1 MVIEDDDIKQ
11 IRTRFEKL
19 AWTLDER
26 MRRLF
31 AAAEAAVLG
40 HGGVTKVAQA
50 TGVSRRAIYAGLK
63 DLAVERMPAE
73 NQDKRIRKAGAGR
86 KSVIE
91 TNSGIMAA
99 LEKLVEPT
107 TRGDPE
113 SPLRWTC
120 KSLRTLA
127 DELSANGH
135 SVSYPKVGDLL
146 RELGYSLQAN
156 RKVLEGTDHPDRN
169 AQFEFINGQTKQR
182 LAVNN
187 PVISVDTKKKELI
200 GAYKNSGTTWHPEG
214 KPESVKVHDF
224 IDKELG
230 RANPYSVYDVA
241 SNTDWVNVGT
251 DHDTASFAVETIRRW
266 WNTMGK
272 QRYPAATELMITA
285 DGGGSN
291 GSRVRLWKLELQH
304 LADEI
309 KMPIHVSHLPPGT
322 SKWNKIEHRLFSYIS
337 MNWRGQPLI
346 SHEVIVN
353 LIAGTTT
360 RKGLKVHAE
369 LDDSSYP
376 SSIKVSDAEFES
388 IRITRNE
395 FHGEWN
401 YRIDPNSI
409 KFNAL
414 LS

>member
-1 MVIEDDDIKQ
+1 MIIEDGMIES
-11 IRTRFEKL
+11 IRIRFNKL

-31 AAAEAAVLG
+31 AAAEASALG
-40 HGGVTKVAQA
+40 RGGITKVAQA
-50 TGVSRRAIYAGLK
+50 TGVSRRAIHVGLQELS
-63 DLAVERMPAE
+63 DLKEPVENPPKR
-73 NQDKRIRKAGAGR
+73 RIRKEGAGR
-86 KSVIE
+86 KSVIQ
-91 TNSGIMAA
+91 TDVGLMSA
-99 LEKLVEPT
+99 LEKLVEPM

-127 DELSANGH
+127 GELAANGH
-135 SVSYPKVGDLL
+135 PVSYPVVGDLL

-169 AQFEFINGQTKQR
+169 AQFEFISEQTTQQ
-182 LAVNN
+182 LMAGN
-187 PVISVDTKKKELI
+187 PVISVDTKKKEFV
-200 GAYKNSGTTWHPEG
+200 GAYKNNGTTWCPAG
-214 KPESVKVHDF
+214 KPEQVKVHDF
-224 IDKELG
+224 VDKELG
-230 RANPYSVYDVA
+230 RANPYGVYDMG
-241 SNTDWVNVGT
+241 SNTGWVSVGT

-266 WNTMGK
+266 WGTMGR
-272 QRYPAATELMITA
+272 QCYPAASELMITA

-291 GSRVRLWKLELQH
+291 GSRVRLWKMELQR

-309 KMPIHVSHLPPGT
+309 RIPIHVSHLPPGT

-337 MNWRGQPLI
+337 MNWRGQPLV
-346 SHEVIVN
+346 SHEVIIN

-369 LDDSSYP
+369 LDDSLYP
-376 SSIKVSDAEFES
+376 AGIKVSDDEFKQ
-388 IRITRNE
+388 IHLTRNT

-401 YRIDPNSI
+401 YRIDPRSI
-409 KFNAL
+409 VG
-414 LS
+414 

>member
-1 MVIEDDDIKQ
+1 MIIEDDIEP
-11 IRTRFEKL
+11 IRIRFNKL

-31 AAAEAAVLG
+31 AAAEASALG
-40 HGGVTKVAQA
+40 RGGITKVAQA
-50 TGVSRRAIYAGLK
+50 TGVSRRAIHVGLQELS
-63 DLAVERMPAE
+63 DLKEPVENPP
-73 NQDKRIRKAGAGR
+73 KRIRKEGAGR
-86 KSVIE
+86 KSVIQ
-91 TNSGIMAA
+91 TDVGLMSA
-99 LEKLVEPT
+99 LEKLVEPM

-127 DELSANGH
+127 GELAANGH
-135 SVSYPKVGDLL
+135 PVSYPVVGDLL

-169 AQFEFINGQTKQR
+169 AQFEFISEQTTQQ
-182 LAVNN
+182 LMAGN
-187 PVISVDTKKKELI
+187 PVISVDTQKKELV
-200 GAYKNSGTTWHPEG
+200 GAYKNNGTTWCPEG
-214 KPESVKVHDF
+214 KPEQVKVHDF
-224 IDKELG
+224 VDKELG
-230 RANPYSVYDVA
+230 RANPYGVYDVG
-241 SNTDWVNVGT
+241 SNTGWVSVGT

-266 WNTMGK
+266 WGTMGR
-272 QRYPAATELMITA
+272 QCYPAASELMITA

-291 GSRVRLWKLELQH
+291 GSRVRLWKMELQR

-309 KMPIHVSHLPPGT
+309 RIPIHVSHLPPGT

-337 MNWRGQPLI
+337 MNWRGQPLV
-346 SHEVIVN
+346 SHEVIIN

-369 LDDSSYP
+369 LDDSLYP
-376 SSIKVSDAEFES
+376 AGIKVSDDEFKQ
-388 IRITRNE
+388 IHLTRNT

-401 YRIDPNSI
+401 YRIDPGP
-409 KFNAL
+409 L
-414 LS
+414 VG

>member
-1 MVIEDDDIKQ
+1 MMITAELEL
-11 IRTRFEKL
+11 IRTKFDKISGF
-19 AWTLDER
+19 LDER

-31 AAAEAAVLG
+31 AAAEASVLG
-40 HGGVTKVAQA
+40 RGGITKVARA
-50 TGVSRRAIYAGLK
+50 TGISRRAIHVGLAELNTERK
-63 DLAVERMPAE
+63 SVESPS
-73 NQDKRIRKAGAGR
+73 KRIRKTGAGR
-86 KSVIE
+86 KSIIE
-91 TNSGIMAA
+91 TDPGLLEA

-120 KSLRTLA
+120 KSLRKLAGELA
-127 DELSANGH
+127 DTGH

-156 RKVLEGTDHPDRN
+156 RKMLEGSQHPDRN
-169 AQFEFINGQTKQR
+169 AQFEFISAQSRQCLANG
-182 LAVNN
+182 N

-200 GAYKNSGTTWHPEG
+200 GPYKNNGQVWAPKGQPE
-214 KPESVKVHDF
+214 PVKVHDF
-224 IDKELG
+224 LDKELG
-230 RANPYSVYDVA
+230 RANPYGIYDVG
-241 SNTDWVNVGT
+241 SNTGWVSVGT

-272 QRYPAATELMITA
+272 QRYPEAAQLMITA

-291 GSRVRLWKLELQH
+291 GSRVRLWKLELQR
-304 LADEI
+304 LANEI
-309 KMPIHVSHLPPGT
+309 MMPIHVSHLPPGT

-346 SHEVIVN
+346 SHEVIIR

-360 RKGLKVHAE
+360 KKGLKVHAE

-376 SSIKVSDAEFES
+376 TGIKVSKEEFEK
-388 IRITRNE
+388 IRLSRNN

-401 YRIDPNSI
+401 YRIDPN
-409 KFNAL
+409 L
-414 LS
+414 T

>member
-1 MVIEDDDIKQ
+1 MMIEGDDIQQ

-19 AWTLDER
+19 AWALDER

-31 AAAEAAVLG
+31 AAAEATVLG
-40 HGGVTKVAQA
+40 HGGVTMVAQA
-50 TGVSRRAIYAGLK
+50 TGVSRRAIYAGLEE
-63 DLAVERMPAE
+63 LAAEEMPVE
-73 NQDKRIRKAGAGR
+73 NQGKRIRKAGAGR

-91 TNSGIMAA
+91 TDSGVMAA

-169 AQFEFINGQTKQR
+169 AQFEFINDQTKQR
-182 LAVNN
+182 LAAGN
-187 PVISVDTKKKELI
+187 PVISVDTKKKELV
-200 GAYKNSGTTWHPEG
+200 GAYKNNGTTWRPEG

-230 RANPYSVYDVA
+230 RANPYGVYDVA
-241 SNTDWVNVGT
+241 SNTGWVSVGT
-251 DHDTASFAVETIRRW
+251 DHDTASFAVETIRCW
-266 WNTMGK
+266 WNTMGR

-291 GSRVRLWKLELQH
+291 GSRVRLWKFELQR

-309 KMPIHVSHLPPGT
+309 KIPIHVSHLPPGT

-337 MNWRGQPLI
+337 MNWCGQPLI

-376 SSIKVSDAEFES
+376 SGIKVSDAEFES
-388 IRITRNE
+388 IRLTRNE

-401 YRIDPNSI
+401 YRIDPNS
-409 KFNAL
+409 N
-414 LS
+414 

>member
-1 MVIEDDDIKQ
+1 MIIEDDIIES
-11 IRTRFEKL
+11 IRIRFNKL

-31 AAAEAAVLG
+31 AAAEASALG
-40 HGGVTKVAQA
+40 RGGITKVAQA
-50 TGVSRRAIYAGLK
+50 TGVSRRAIHVGLQELS
-63 DLAVERMPAE
+63 DLKEPVENPPKR
-73 NQDKRIRKAGAGR
+73 RIRKEGAGR
-86 KSVIE
+86 KSVIQ
-91 TNSGIMAA
+91 TDVGLMSA
-99 LEKLVEPT
+99 LEKLVEPM

-127 DELSANGH
+127 GELAANGH
-135 SVSYPKVGDLL
+135 PVSYPVVGDLL

-169 AQFEFINGQTKQR
+169 AQFEFISEQTTQQ
-182 LAVNN
+182 LMAGN
-187 PVISVDTKKKELI
+187 PVISVDTKKKELV
-200 GAYKNSGTTWHPEG
+200 GAYKNNGTTWCPEG
-214 KPESVKVHDF
+214 KPEQVKVHDF
-224 IDKELG
+224 VDKELG
-230 RANPYSVYDVA
+230 RANPYGVYDMG
-241 SNTDWVNVGT
+241 SNTGWVSVGT

-266 WNTMGK
+266 WGTMGR
-272 QRYPAATELMITA
+272 QCYPAASELMITA

-291 GSRVRLWKLELQH
+291 GSRVRLWKMELQR

-309 KMPIHVSHLPPGT
+309 RIPIHVSHLPPGT

-337 MNWRGQPLI
+337 MNWRGQPLV
-346 SHEVIVN
+346 SHEVIIN

-369 LDDSSYP
+369 LDDSLYP
-376 SSIKVSDAEFES
+376 AGIKVSDDEFKQ
-388 IRITRNE
+388 IHLTRNT

-401 YRIDPNSI
+401 YRIDPRSI
-409 KFNAL
+409 VG
-414 LS
+414 

>member
-1 MVIEDDDIKQ
+1 MGITEDDIKS
-11 IRTRFEKL
+11 IRTRFEML
-19 AWTLDER
+19 AWSLDER
-26 MRRLF
+26 MRRLL
-31 AAAEAAVLG
+31 AAAEASTLG
-40 HGGVTKVAQA
+40 RGGITKVAKA
-50 TGVSRRAIYAGLK
+50 TGVSRRAIHAGIAE
-63 DLAVERMPAE
+63 LAAKELPKE
-73 NQDKRIRKAGAGR
+73 GQDKRIRKAGAGR
-86 KSVIE
+86 KTVIE
-91 TNSGIMAA
+91 TEVGVMAT
-99 LEKLVEPT
+99 LEKLIEPT

-127 DELSANGH
+127 SELTLNGH

-156 RKVLEGTDHPDRN
+156 RKKLEGTDHPDRN
-169 AQFEFINGQTKQR
+169 AQFEFINDQSKQR
-182 LAVNN
+182 LSAGN
-187 PVISVDTKKKELI
+187 PVISVDTKKKELV
-200 GAYKNSGTTWHPEG
+200 GAYKNNGTTWRPEG
-214 KPESVKVHDF
+214 KPEFVKVHDF
-224 IDKELG
+224 IDKDLG
-230 RANPYSVYDVA
+230 RANPYGVYDLA
-241 SNTDWVNVGT
+241 SNTGWVSVGT

-272 QRYPAATELMITA
+272 QRYPEASELMITA

-291 GSRVRLWKLELQH
+291 GSRVRLWKLELQR

-309 KMPIHVSHLPPGT
+309 NIPIHVSHLPPGT

-346 SHEVIVN
+346 SHDVIIS

-360 RKGLKVHAE
+360 KTGLKVHAE
-369 LDDSSYP
+369 LDDSLYP
-376 SSIKVSDAEFES
+376 SGIKVSDAEFRR

-401 YRIDPNSI
+401 YRIDPN
-409 KFNAL
+409 FD
-414 LS
+414 